1 MRQQSQRASVTE
13 TVEKLEHINML
24 KVTITGGHC
33 RVALVSF
40 EQSKSEGLKYVVLWT
55 EVSTKEGLFEKAF

>member
-40 EQSKSEGLKYVVLWT
+40 EQSKSEGLKYVVL
-55 EVSTKEGLFEKAF
+55 

>member
-1 MRQQSQRASVTE
+1 MTE
-13 TVEKLEHINML
+13 AVEKLEDINML

-40 EQSKSEGLKYVVLWT
+40 EQSKSEGLKDIVP
-55 EVSTKEGLFEKAF
+55 